1 MWLILS
7 FPVYKTKI
15 QAVGS
20 IVLEKSFLLDVPQ
33 HLWFDECTPVSE
45 NSRVPLWA
53 CGAAGSALPWHGRG
67 RRFDPDQVHHLFNNL
82 RLSPLSVWAQI
93 HNSLARLSLFRLLS

>member
-1 MWLILS
+1 MANVTL
-7 FPVYKTKI
+7 PVYKTKI

-20 IVLEKSFLLDVPQ
+20 IVFNKNPSCWTSRSTFGLTNASL
-33 HLWFDECTPVSE
+33 VSE
-45 NSRVPLWA
+45 NSRVTLWA